1 MSENLHTNKAH
12 QQPAADAS
20 VAGFSRLLEDEIAR
34 YQSSEQRNVRRA
46 APWFPPALEARF
58 EEDTGAARVR
68 DLRFAMVLGSVFYF
82 STVLMDPV
90 FVPDLGWGG
99 LWLRALALPFM
110 AIDLLYGSKAS
121 SPVREGL
128 LTLTACVVVTILA
141 VIPAISSDPFAPF
154 AFATAIFAV
163 VYANTTVV
171 LRFRI
176 ACAFTLYC
184 VAAIT
189 AMLLWREGG
198 ATPLALAITLQ
209 VVIASA
215 FSLIANYRIEWSARL
230 SYLLGS
236 REAMRL
242 TALAADRE
250 TFKTLSSTDELT
262 QLANRGA
269 FNRACAAELAAPS
282 NQGIPATLLMIDV
295 DHFKRYNDHYG
306 HLAGDQCLR
315 AVARRISDTVRSAND
330 VVARY
335 GGEEFVVFSCGIGSA
350 RATHLAERICEA
362 VSDLALPH
370 ENRDDGAEHVT
381 ISVGVAS
388 TTIGAGCSLE
398 QLIRSA
404 DRGLYAAKRGGRN
417 RVEPAPVS
425 SAA

>member
-1 MSENLHTNKAH
+1 MLENQHTSKAH
-12 QQPAADAS
+12 QQPAVDAS
-20 VAGFSRLLEDEIAR
+20 ALGFAELLECEIAR
-34 YQSSEQRNVRRA
+34 YQRSEQRNIRRA
-46 APWFPPALEARF
+46 APWFPPALETRF
-58 EEDTGAARVR
+58 DEETGGARVR
-68 DLRFAMVLGSVFYF
+68 DLRFAMLLGAVFYF

-99 LWLRALALPFM
+99 LWLRTLAVPFM
-110 AIDLLYGSKAS
+110 AIDLLVGSKARG
-121 SPVREGL
+121 PVREFL
-128 LTLTACVVVTILA
+128 LTLTACVAVTILA
-141 VIPAISSDPFAPF
+141 AIPALSSSPYAPF

-176 ACAFTLYC
+176 ACAFTLYSIG
-184 VAAIT
+184 VIAA
-189 AMLLWREGG
+189 MVVWREGG
-198 ATPLALAITLQ
+198 ATPLALAISLQ
-209 VVIASA
+209 VVIASV

-250 TFKTLSSTDELT
+250 TFKTLSSIDELT
-262 QLANRGA
+262 QLSNRGA
-269 FNRACAAELAAPS
+269 FNRECAAELAAPS

-315 AVARRISDTVRSAND
+315 AVAQRISETVRSAND

-362 VSDLALPH
+362 VSNLDLAH
-370 ENRDDGAEHVT
+370 ENRDDGVENVT

-388 TTIGAGCSLE
+388 MTIGAGSSLE

-417 RVEPAPVS
+417 RVEPTPVS